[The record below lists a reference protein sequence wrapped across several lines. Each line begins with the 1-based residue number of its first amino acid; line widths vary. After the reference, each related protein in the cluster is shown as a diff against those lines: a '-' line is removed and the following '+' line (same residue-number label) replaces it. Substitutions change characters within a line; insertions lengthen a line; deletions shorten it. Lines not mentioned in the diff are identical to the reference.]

1 MASMKA
7 QKRKTKARK
16 AMQRL
21 AAMGKKKPF
30 RSYEIP
36 SPYDSGSG
44 PLPPIALFGH
54 TSGAASLSLAAYAL
68 LARWLLTPLKDD
80 TQ

>member
-1 MASMKA
+1 MASRKA

-16 AMQRL
+16 AMQR
-21 AAMGKKKPF
+21 AAARGKKKPF

-36 SPYDSGSG
+36 SPYDSGSR
-44 PLPPIALFGH
+44 PLPPIAVFGH
-54 TSGAASLSLAAYAL
+54 RSGAAALSLAAYTL
-68 LARWLLTPLKDD
+68 LAGGLLTPVKDD